1 MKEKAAP
8 IPLGKIKSTFE
19 ALKTRINLPEKAKRE
34 NTTGDLYHGTEKNT
48 YLLFISSISEMDS
61 FFSKKNEHLIL
72 ERDLEYFHEQRKV
85 LHNEA
90 AKNIC
95 TVIEYFGHEFLA
107 DQGQK
112 DFTDKT
118 EEYNTM
124 VLMAAQQIDI
134 LLPAYQKTVVLTAFY
149 SPFDSVKELAT
160 DLFKNYDRD
169 QVTNFYARDPQFI
182 KDMREYIRKTGG
194 K

>member
-1 MKEKAAP
+1 MV
-8 IPLGKIKSTFE
+8 S
-19 ALKTRINLPEKAKRE
+19 
-34 NTTGDLYHGTEKNT
+34 
-48 YLLFISSISEMDS
+48 
-61 FFSKKNEHLIL
+61 
-72 ERDLEYFHEQRKV
+72 ERDMEYFHEQRKV

-118 EEYNTM
+118 EEYNTV

-134 LLPAYQKTVVLTAFY
+134 LLPAYQKKAVLAAFY
-149 SPFDSVKELAT
+149 SPFDSVKELAV
-160 DLFKNYDRD
+160 DLFNKYDRD
-169 QVTNFYARDPQFI
+169 QVINFYARDPQFI
-182 KDMREYIRKTGG
+182 KDIREYLRKNNG
-194 K
+194 KK